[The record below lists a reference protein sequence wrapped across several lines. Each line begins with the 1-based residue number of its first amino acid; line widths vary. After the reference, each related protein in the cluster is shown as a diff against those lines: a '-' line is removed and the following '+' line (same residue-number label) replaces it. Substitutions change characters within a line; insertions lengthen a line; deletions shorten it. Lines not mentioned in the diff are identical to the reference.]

1 MAQASDQQLEH
12 FPNLVTM
19 FLTRARE
26 KRDRPFL
33 WKKIEGN
40 WQSISYVEAARQVA
54 ALADSLKRMG
64 LKPGDRVMLV
74 SENRPEWLIADLGI
88 MAAGCITV
96 PTYITNTTRDHQHIL
111 ANSEA
116 SAVIVSTQKLA
127 RTLVPAVL
135 FASECRHIISI
146 DDIITGQSPDVAQF
160 HHWQDLIDGAS
171 DIGALEKRMAEVK
184 RDDLACIIYTSGTGG
199 APRGVMQH
207 HGMILQN
214 VEGCIDI
221 IANDFGWD
229 DEVFLSFLPAS
240 HAYEHSGGQH
250 FPVALGAQIYYAES
264 LEKLAANI
272 EQVRPTIMVVVPR
285 LFEMLRAR
293 IMKQIEKDGG
303 LPAYLMSRALSI
315 ETKRTAG
322 KSVPWD
328 LPMNGLLSV
337 TLRRKV
343 RRKFGGRMKAMVS
356 GGAPLN
362 PDVGLFFQAMGL
374 PMLQGYGQTE
384 SGPVISCNR
393 PSAGIRVETVGPPLR
408 NTEVRIANDGEIM
421 VRGEGVMK
429 GYWRNPDE
437 SARVL
442 QDGWLATGDVGHLD
456 EQGRIVITDRKKDLI
471 VNDKGDNVSPQRVEG
486 MLTLQPEILQAMVYG
501 DRQPHLVALL
511 VPDPEEM
518 KRFEGDEAGM
528 AKALSKAVDRVN
540 AELSV
545 IEKVRR
551 FILADQPFTVE
562 NDQLTPSMKI
572 RRHVIRGFYADRL
585 DALYKR

>member
-1 MAQASDQQLEH
+1 
-12 FPNLVTM
+12 
-19 FLTRARE
+19 
-26 KRDRPFL
+26 
-33 WKKIEGN
+33 
-40 WQSISYVEAARQVA
+40 
-54 ALADSLKRMG
+54 
-64 LKPGDRVMLV
+64 MLV

-88 MAAGCITV
+88 MAAGCVTV
-96 PTYITNTTRDHQHIL
+96 PTYTTNTTRDHQHIL
-111 ANSEA
+111 ANSGA

-127 RTLVPAVL
+127 KNAAAGGAVRIRMPPRHFDRRHHHRPVARCRAVPPL
-135 FASECRHIISI
+135 GRNWCR
-146 DDIITGQSPDVAQF
+146 A
-160 HHWQDLIDGAS
+160 AS
-171 DIGALEKRMAEVK
+171 DIGALEQRMAGVK

-207 HGMILQN
+207 HGMILHN
-214 VEGCIDI
+214 VEGCIDV

-250 FPVALGAQIYYAES
+250 FPIALGAQIYYAES

-272 EQVRPTIMVVVPR
+272 EEVRPTIMVVVPR
-285 LFEMLRAR
+285 LFEMLRAK
-293 IMKQIEKDGG
+293 IMKQVEKDGG
-303 LPAYLMSRALSI
+303 LPAYLMSRAMTI
-315 ETKRTAG
+315 ETKRYAG

-328 LPMNGLLSV
+328 LPMDGLLSL

-384 SGPVISCNR
+384 AGPVISCNR
-393 PSAGIRVETVGPPLR
+393 PKAGIRMETVGPPLT

-421 VRGEGVMK
+421 VRGELVMK
-429 GYWRNPDE
+429 GYWHNDDE

-456 EQGRIVITDRKKDLI
+456 EQEPDRHHRPQEGPDRQRQGRQCLAAAGR
-471 VNDKGDNVSPQRVEG
+471 GDADASARNPAGDGLWRPPAAPGGAAGPRCRRDEAVQGRSGGHAEGAVEG
-486 MLTLQPEILQAMVYG
+486 GRPGQCRA
-501 DRQPHLVALL
+501 
-511 VPDPEEM
+511 
-518 KRFEGDEAGM
+518 
-528 AKALSKAVDRVN
+528 
-540 AELSV
+540 SV

-551 FILADQPFTVE
+551 FILADEPFSVE
-562 NDQLTPSMKI
+562 NEMLTPSMKI
-572 RRHVIRGFYADRL
+572 RRHVIGRGLWRAA
-585 DALYKR
+585 DALFKR